1 MAEFNKNML
10 SPLGFSF
17 HIKKLPEFNHFCQS
31 VTMPG
36 PELGYTERATPF
48 KTIPVYGDHLVYGE
62 LTAEFKVNEDLG
74 NYIEIYNWL
83 QGVGFP
89 DDFQQFKDIS
99 RPDAKLEGSGV
110 ESDAYIMV
118 LSSNMQ
124 PIVRIDIQDMF
135 PVGLSE
141 LRWDSRDS
149 GVEYIEAQVRFII
162 CYTHCNEYK
171 SA

>member
-31 VTMPG
+31 VTLPG
-36 PELGYTERATPF
+36 STLGYTERATPF
-48 KTIPVYGDHLVYGE
+48 KTIPVYGDHLTFGE
-62 LTAEFKVNEDLG
+62 LSAEFKVNEDMG

-83 QGVGFP
+83 KGVGFP
-89 DDFQQFKDIS
+89 DEFQQYKTLANNKPES
-99 RPDAKLEGSGV
+99 GEGI

-124 PIVRIDIQDMF
+124 PIVRIDIEDMF
-135 PVGLSE
+135 PVSLSD

-149 GVEYIEAQVRFII
+149 AVEYIEATVQFKFLKYSFTSV
-162 CYTHCNEYK
+162 
-171 SA
+171 

>member
-17 HIKKLPEFNHFCQS
+17 HVKKLPEFNHFCQS

-36 PELGYTERATPF
+36 ATLGYTERPTPF
-48 KTIPVYGDHLVYGE
+48 KTVPVYGDHLTYGE

-74 NYIEIYNWL
+74 NYIQIYDWL
-83 QGVGFP
+83 KGIGFP
-89 DDFQQFKDIS
+89 DEFQQFKDIS
-99 RPDAKLEGSGV
+99 TDEKKLAGDGI

-124 PIVRIDIQDMF
+124 PVIRIDIEDMF
-135 PVGLSE
+135 PVSLSD

-149 GVEYIEAQVRFII
+149 SVEYIEATVSFKFLKYSFTNI
-162 CYTHCNEYK
+162 
-171 SA
+171 